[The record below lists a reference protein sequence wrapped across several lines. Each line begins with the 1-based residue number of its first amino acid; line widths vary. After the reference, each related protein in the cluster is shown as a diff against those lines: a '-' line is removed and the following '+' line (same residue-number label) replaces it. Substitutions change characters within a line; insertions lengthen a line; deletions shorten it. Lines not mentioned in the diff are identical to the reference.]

1 MQVIDLRGAVYIRVS
16 TSDQLEFSP
25 DAQKKAILK
34 YAKMHDI
41 LVEEKYIYMDEGI
54 SGRKAE
60 KRPAFMKMIKKA
72 KEKPKPF
79 DVILVHKFDRFARN
93 REDSVVY
100 KSLLKKKCGI
110 RVISVSEQ
118 LEDDKF
124 SIILESMLE
133 AMAEYYSLNLSDEV
147 KKGMSEKARRGGIQ
161 TRPPIGYHFVDG
173 HITVNHKEKA
183 IVHYIYKAFVDQ
195 ETSYVDIAKH
205 LNAMGHR
212 TKNNGMFQSKSIKYI
227 LENPF
232 YIGIVRW
239 NRHNRK
245 GELRQEE
252 YWIIATGEHE
262 HIISDELYYQA
273 MERIKTLKQTKRSNR
288 HGQFRHYLSGLIR
301 CAYCHGTMVYKSN
314 GKKHIYF
321 RCRKSA
327 NGACEQRKMIRL
339 DTLEY
344 LMTKRLTKD
353 FKDRVLGIKPRD
365 YCNRETMEQL
375 HKSLNRIP
383 LKFKNIKQAYMEGID
398 SIEEYKENK
407 QTLLDEK
414 EKIKK
419 QIRAYPKVHDKQQHV
434 TLHQL
439 LTQSVKNSSKHNQL
453 YSSFIKKILVDVPKK
468 SIKVYYYYH

>member
-1 MQVIDLRGAVYIRVS
+1 MIYIRGAIYIRVS
-16 TSDQLEFSP
+16 TTDQLEFSP
-25 DAQKKAILK
+25 DAQRKAILN
-34 YAKMHDI
+34 YAKTHDI
-41 LVEEKYIYMDEGI
+41 CVRDKHIYVDEGI
-54 SGRKAE
+54 SGRRAE
-60 KRPAFMKMIKKA
+60 KRPGFMNMIKKA

-147 KKGMSEKARRGGIQ
+147 KKGMSEKARRGGVQ
-161 TRPPIGYHFVDG
+161 TRPPIGYQVLDG
-173 HITVNHKEKA
+173 RMTVNHDEKD
-183 IVHYIYKAFVDQ
+183 IVNYIYKAFVDR

-212 TKNNGMFQSKSIKYI
+212 TKNNGLFQSKTIKYI

-245 GELRQEE
+245 GCLREE
-252 YWIIATGEHE
+252 EDWIIATGEHE

-273 MERIKTLKQTKRSNR
+273 MERIKKLKQTKRSP
-288 HGQFRHYLSGLIR
+288 HHQQFSHYLSGLVR
-301 CAYCHGTMVYKSN
+301 CAYCHGTMVYKSS
-314 GKKHIYF
+314 GRGYAYF

-327 NGACEQRKMIRL
+327 NGACEQRKMIRI
-339 DTLEY
+339 DSLER
-344 LMTKRLTKD
+344 LVTEQLTKD
-353 FKDRVLGIKPRD
+353 FKKWLLKTKPK
-365 YCNRETMEQL
+365 NHGKLETIEQL
-375 HKSLNRIP
+375 HKSLDRISVK
-383 LKFKNIKQAYMEGID
+383 LNHIKKAYIEGID
-398 SIEEYKENK
+398 SIEEYRE
-407 QTLLDEK
+407 
-414 EKIKK
+414 
-419 QIRAYPKVHDKQQHV
+419 
-434 TLHQL
+434 
-439 LTQSVKNSSKHNQL
+439 SKH
-453 YSSFIKKILVDVPKK
+453 ILLVEEKN
-468 SIKVYYYYH
+468 